1 MRKNKKTT
9 KRVLQQLPKESDQNA
24 LKMLDE
30 EKNRGRFSSSQI
42 ARKQVNSILNKMI
55 PIDDELPNADFYI
68 KEGAKLWERNSQK
81 FISWIW

>member
-9 KRVLQQLPKESDQNA
+9 KRVLQQSPKESDKNA
-24 LKMLDE
+24 LKMLDD
-30 EKNRGRFSSSQI
+30 EKKRGRFSSSQI

-68 KEGAKLWERNSQK
+68 KEGAKL
-81 FISWIW
+81 